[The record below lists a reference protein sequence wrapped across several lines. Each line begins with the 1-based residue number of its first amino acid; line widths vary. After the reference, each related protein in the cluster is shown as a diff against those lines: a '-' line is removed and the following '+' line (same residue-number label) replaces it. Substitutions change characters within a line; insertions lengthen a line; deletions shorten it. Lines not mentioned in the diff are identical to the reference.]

1 MAELTK
7 KFKNGLPSEDNGE
20 RLQSNG
26 VEAVQVPMPE
36 PPVDLT
42 AGETQ
47 GYWRK
52 VRGNKALMVDV
63 ISRVLFPVAFVVFNI
78 SYWATYWD
86 MDV

>member
-1 MAELTK
+1 MQ
-7 KFKNGLPSEDNGE
+7 KFKSDVPSQDNGE
-20 RLQSNG
+20 RLHSNG
-26 VEAVQVPMPE
+26 GEAVQVPMPE

-63 ISRVLFPVAFVVFNI
+63 ISRVLFPVVFVIFNI

-86 MDV
+86 MDD

>member
-1 MAELTK
+1 MQ
-7 KFKNGLPSEDNGE
+7 KFKSDVPSEDNGE

-26 VEAVQVPMPE
+26 GEAVQVPMPE

-42 AGETQ
+42 VSETQ